1 MNIPGSRSGTG
12 AAVRTVVSIAPAVD
26 DEEERRV
33 GLLLLGKGAVSAHRF
48 DWPRVAGL
56 DDR

>member
-1 MNIPGSRSGTG
+1 LEASVYRDAGET
-12 AAVRTVVSIAPAVD
+12 PAQD

-56 DDR
+56 DD